1 MVGTKII
8 FSNGKIESRGV
19 FKHGHEDGY
28 WEYFYENGSFFSKVN
43 YKSPNGFHGKY
54 ASFFENGNTK
64 IATNYYHHLI
74 DGDYCV
80 YHENGTLA
88 TKGFYIK
95 GKEHGK
101 WEEYNEEG
109 NLVARCT
116 YHQGERIKE
125 WEFYNHNKK

>member
-1 MVGTKII
+1 M
-8 FSNGKIESRGV
+8 
-19 FKHGHEDGY
+19 
-28 WEYFYENGSFFSKVN
+28 
-43 YKSPNGFHGKY
+43 
-54 ASFFENGNTK
+54 
-64 IATNYYHHLI
+64 ATNYYHHLI

-80 YHENGTLA
+80 YHENGVLA

-101 WEEYNEEG
+101 WEEYNEKG